1 MKCECRNMGRRV
13 AGGAAIVFGLALSAA
28 CGRPDP
34 EEPRSYGERVDAEL
48 AQERQSYIDTQQ
60 QRIDELQNEIGRLE
74 ARLEGESEFVDE
86 AQRAEWRNELFE
98 QKIELN
104 EAEARLQ
111 AARTASDEEWRQMR
125 GNLGLTLDRAEAA
138 VGQIGYSFR
147 SLFAGEPEADE
158 SADEREPV
166 AGEQEP
172 QPVPERESSPRQE
185 SEPSHER

>member
-1 MKCECRNMGRRV
+1 MICERRNMGRRV
-13 AGGAAIVFGLALSAA
+13 VGGAAIVLGLAATAA

-34 EEPRSYGERVDAEL
+34 EEPRTYGERVDAEL
-48 AQERQSYIDTQQ
+48 ADERQAYIDEQQ
-60 QRIDELQNEIGRLE
+60 GRIDELQNEIGRLE

-86 AQRAEWRNELFE
+86 AQRAEWKNQLFE

-111 AARTASDEEWRQMR
+111 AARAASDEEWRDMR

-147 SLFAGEPEADE
+147 TLFSGDPESEEP
-158 SADEREPV
+158 ADEREPV
-166 AGEQEP
+166 GGEQQPEP
-172 QPVPERESSPRQE
+172 DPQRESDSQSE
-185 SEPSHER
+185 SNPGDER